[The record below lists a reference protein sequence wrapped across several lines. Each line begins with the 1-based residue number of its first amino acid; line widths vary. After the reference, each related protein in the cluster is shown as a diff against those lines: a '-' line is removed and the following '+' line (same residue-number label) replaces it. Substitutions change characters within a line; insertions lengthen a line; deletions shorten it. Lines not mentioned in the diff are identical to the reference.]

1 MIFIILH
8 SLASMKI
15 KSYIQTPNGL
25 QKIDVEVLLLPGL
38 PQIHFLGQADSQIK
52 ESAAR
57 IKSAIKMSG
66 YQFPTSQQIL
76 VDLRPHSIK
85 KSSLGLE
92 LAVVYGLLCETGQ
105 IAKAFPSDEFVVYGE
120 LGLNGEVYEPSDLS
134 FHVEENE
141 SVVVFTGARSPQL
154 ERPAFFSRRVVSH
167 LKRLENPEY
176 IPVNRESYMMT
187 RPEEFL
193 EVRFSAEEALL
204 IRLLSIGEHS
214 LFLAGP
220 AGSGKTT
227 LARSLSGFLPEPRLD
242 RDMDYQRRKNILE
255 NRWRPVLMPHHS
267 ATPISLIGGGDPL
280 FVGEIT
286 RAHGGILILDEYL
299 EFHEKVQ
306 ESLRGPLQE
315 KKIRLSR
322 GRNSQEFPCDVLVV
336 ATTNL
341 CPCGR
346 WAPGK
351 SMQCFHSLKKCRSV
365 LDRLSGPVLDRFEIL
380 YYKNS
385 RGGEEQTGREIL
397 EELKDIWKFRR
408 ELKVLKINRSAL
420 EHFDM
425 CFAEPLWSE
434 RRKKACLRVAHSLA
448 WVEKSSELKP
458 EHIERAFEW
467 TCRNFLQLQKGIG

>member
-1 MIFIILH
+1 
-8 SLASMKI
+8 MKI
-15 KSYIQTPNGL
+15 KSYIQTLNGL

-38 PQIHFLGQADSQIK
+38 PQIHFLGQADAQIK

-66 YQFPTSQQIL
+66 FQFPTSQQIL
-76 VDLRPHSIK
+76 VNLRPHSIR

-92 LAVVYGLLCETGQ
+92 FAVVYGLLCETGQ
-105 IAKAFPSDEFVVYGE
+105 IAKTFPSDEFVVYGE
-120 LGLNGEVYEPSDLS
+120 LGLNGEVHEPSDLS

-141 SVVVFTGARSPQL
+141 SVVVLTGVRSNEV

-167 LKRLENPEY
+167 LQKIETPEY
-176 IPVNRESYMMT
+176 FPIYRENFELM
-187 RPEEFL
+187 RPDEFL
-193 EVRFSAEEALL
+193 DVRFSVEESLL
-204 IRLLSIGEHS
+204 IRLLSVGEHS

-227 LARSLSGFLPEPRLD
+227 LARSIASFLPKPSLD
-242 RDMDYQRRKNILE
+242 RSMDYQRRKNILE
-255 NRWRPVLMPHHS
+255 SHWRPVLMPHHS
-267 ATPISLIGGGDPL
+267 ATPVSLIGGGDPL
-280 FVGEIT
+280 FLGEIT
-286 RAHGGILILDEYL
+286 RAHGGVLILDEYL

-385 RGGEEQTGREIL
+385 RGGEAQTGREIL
-397 EELKDIWKFRR
+397 SALSEVWSFRQ
-408 ELKVLKINRSAL
+408 EIKMLKISKSAL
-420 EHFDM
+420 EHYDM
-425 CFAEPLWSE
+425 CFGEPLWSE
-434 RRKKACLRVAHSLA
+434 RRKKACLRVAYSLA
-448 WVEKSSELKP
+448 WVEMSSELRP
-458 EHIERAFEW
+458 EHVEKAFEW